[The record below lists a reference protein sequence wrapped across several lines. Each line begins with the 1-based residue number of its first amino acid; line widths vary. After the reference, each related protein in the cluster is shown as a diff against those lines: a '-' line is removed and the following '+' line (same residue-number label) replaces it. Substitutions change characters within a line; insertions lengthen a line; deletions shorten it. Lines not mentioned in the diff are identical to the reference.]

1 MQIETRARPRT
12 HAARNEACGHHE
24 RCRASLHEDES
35 AQEHAHEDAHEH
47 QHQQESSRA
56 LVWNHVIERLVAG
69 YRNDTEARAYRAVPL
84 TREAASG
91 PSRHRQV
98 EVIERLSDTS
108 IAVLWQD
115 ATLCRYADQVWISC
129 RARLKGRCAL
139 SGATIRRNDPIY
151 KPRVR
156 SAVPVNAAAM
166 ILASV
171 VDVQH
176 PLAQYKNFER

>member
-1 MQIETRARPRT
+1 MQIEPRARPRT
-12 HAARNEACGHHE
+12 HAARNEAAGRRE
-24 RCRASLHEDES
+24 RCRATRGKEESGQIHEPD
-35 AQEHAHEDAHEH
+35 HEH
-47 QHQQESSRA
+47 EHRHESSRT

-69 YRNDTEARAYRAVPL
+69 YRYDVEARAYRAVPL

-171 VDVQH
+171 VDVEH

>member
-1 MQIETRARPRT
+1 MHIESPAKQCTN
-12 HAARNEACGHHE
+12 AARHEAGVHRDE
-24 RCRASLHEDES
+24 CRAARDECEHELEHEQEYRHDGTS
-35 AQEHAHEDAHEH
+35 API
-47 QHQQESSRA
+47 
-56 LVWNHVIERLVAG
+56 WNHVIARLLAG
-69 YRNDTEARAYRAVPL
+69 YRGDAEGEPYRVLPL
-84 TREAASG
+84 TREAANG

-98 EVIERLSDTS
+98 EVIERLSETS

-139 SGATIRRNDPIY
+139 SGATIRRNDMIY

-171 VDVQH
+171 VELQH
-176 PLAQYKNFER
+176 PLVQYKNFER

>member
-1 MQIETRARPRT
+1 MHIESPAKPCTN
-12 HAARNEACGHHE
+12 AAGHEAHVHHEACRGPYE
-24 RCRASLHEDES
+24 GPAAAYDDS
-35 AQEHAHEDAHEH
+35 HAP
-47 QHQQESSRA
+47 
-56 LVWNHVIERLVAG
+56 VWSHVIRRLLAG
-69 YRNDTEARAYRAVPL
+69 YRGETEGAAYLAAPL
-84 TREAASG
+84 TREAANG

-98 EVIERLSDTS
+98 EVIERLSETS

-129 RARLKGRCAL
+129 RARLKGRCAV
-139 SGATIRRNDPIY
+139 SGATIRRNDLIY

-171 VDVQH
+171 VDLQH
-176 PLAQYKNFER
+176 PLVQYKNFER

>member
-1 MQIETRARPRT
+1 MAMQIEPRARPRT
-12 HAARNEACGHHE
+12 HAARNEASGRRE
-24 RCRASLHEDES
+24 RCRATRGKEESGQVHEPD
-35 AQEHAHEDAHEH
+35 HEH
-47 QHQQESSRA
+47 EPRHESSRT

-69 YRNDTEARAYRAVPL
+69 YRY
-84 TREAASG
+84 
-91 PSRHRQV
+91 RQV

-171 VDVQH
+171 VDVEH
-176 PLAQYKNFER
+176 PLAQYKKFER

>member
-1 MQIETRARPRT
+1 MHIESPARQCTNAARHEAGVHHDACRIAHDD
-12 HAARNEACGHHE
+12 HAATH
-24 RCRASLHEDES
+24 DES
-35 AQEHAHEDAHEH
+35 LAP
-47 QHQQESSRA
+47 
-56 LVWNHVIERLVAG
+56 VWSHVIKRLLAG
-69 YRNDTEARAYRAVPL
+69 YRGEAEGEAYLAPPL
-84 TREAASG
+84 TREAANE

-98 EVIERLSDTS
+98 EVIERLSETS

-129 RARLKGRCAL
+129 RARLKGRCAV
-139 SGATIRRNDPIY
+139 SGATIRRNDLIY

-171 VDVQH
+171 VDLQH
-176 PLAQYKNFER
+176 PLVQYKNFER

>member
-1 MQIETRARPRT
+1 MQIEPSARPRT
-12 HAARNEACGHHE
+12 RAARNEAGGHHE
-24 RCRASLHEDES
+24 RCRAAGDKAENGQIHE
-35 AQEHAHEDAHEH
+35 QEHQPD
-47 QHQQESSRA
+47 SSRA

-69 YRNDTEARAYRAVPL
+69 LRNDTQATAYRAVPL

>member
-1 MQIETRARPRT
+1 MHTESPAKQCTN
-12 HAARNEACGHHE
+12 AARHEAGVHHE
-24 RCRASLHEDES
+24 ECRVAHDEREE
-35 AQEHAHEDAHEH
+35 ARAHAP
-47 QHQQESSRA
+47 
-56 LVWNHVIERLVAG
+56 VWNHMIERLLAG
-69 YRNDTEARAYRAVPL
+69 YRGEAEGAAYLAVPL
-84 TREAASG
+84 TREAANG

-98 EVIERLSDTS
+98 EVIERLSETS

-139 SGATIRRNDPIY
+139 SGATIRRNDLIY

-176 PLAQYKNFER
+176 PLV

>member
-1 MQIETRARPRT
+1 MQIEPRATPRT
-12 HAARNEACGHHE
+12 HAARHEAGGHHE
-24 RCRASLHEDES
+24 RCRVLRGEDES
-35 AQEHAHEDAHEH
+35 GQRHVHEH
-47 QHQQESSRA
+47 EHQQESSRA

-69 YRNDTEARAYRAVPL
+69 YRNDTEASVYRAVPL
-84 TREAASG
+84 TREAAGG

-156 SAVPVNAAAM
+156 SSVPVNAAAM